1 MTKYI
6 ILIGGLLLLDLG
18 CKHPDT
24 NEVEATYPSEDDFQT
39 RDTFAFYLNDL
50 LWIPLGVGSSSG
62 FFGGGLPNTP
72 NFFFSYDA
80 IRNIHR
86 LNISCRMTFRKE
98 GSITF
103 DQFFNLRMRY
113 SGELP
118 ATIPLNS
125 EASNNFVI
133 SDKYRDRLYSSA
145 SSEDPVILEIT
156 TWDTLNHRIEGI
168 FEGSLIR
175 SDTIGEPVEITSGR
189 FAFTY

>member
-6 ILIGGLLLLDLG
+6 ILIGGLLLLGFG

-24 NEVEATYPSEDDFQT
+24 DEVEATYPSEEHFQT

-50 LWIPLGVGSSSG
+50 LWIPLGVHSSSG
-62 FFGGGLPNTP
+62 LLGSSIPNTP
-72 NFFFSYDA
+72 NFSYGYDA

-86 LNISCRMTFRKE
+86 LHISCRMTFRKE
-98 GSITF
+98 GNITF
-103 DQFFNLRMRY
+103 DQYFNLRMRY

-118 ATIPLNS
+118 ATIPLDS
-125 EASNNFVI
+125 ADFNNFVI

-145 SSEDPVILEIT
+145 SSEEPVILEIT
-156 TWDTLNHRIEGI
+156 TLDTLNHRIEGI

-175 SDTIGEPVEITSGR
+175 SDAIGEPVEITSGR
-189 FAFTY
+189 FSFTY